1 MSLKGAIFDMDGVL
15 VNTVPLHFNAWKKM
29 FFEYGK
35 GFTFGDYIKKVDG
48 IPRIDGARAILK
60 ELPQKELEEAAGRK
74 QDYFLKILDKEEV
87 KVFRD
92 AIVLIKKLRK
102 GGIKTAAISSSRNCR
117 HILKKAGIGHLFN
130 VIISGKDIERGKP
143 HPDIFL
149 TAAKRLKARPHEC
162 IVFEDS
168 VLGVTAARR
177 GGIKCIGIDR
187 HRDPQRLGKADRI
200 VNSLRKINLRNLET
214 LLA

>member
-15 VNTVPLHFNAWKKM
+15 VDTVPLHFKAWKKM
-29 FFEYGK
+29 FSEYGK
-35 GFTFGDYIKKVDG
+35 RFTFRDYIKKVDG
-48 IPRIDGARAILK
+48 IPRLDGARAILK
-60 ELPQKELEEAAGRK
+60 ELSQKELEEAAGRK
-74 QDYFLKILDKEEV
+74 QDYFLKILDKEGV
-87 KVFRD
+87 AVFRD

-102 GGIKTAAISSSRNCR
+102 KRVKTAAISSSRNCR
-117 HILKKAGIGHLFN
+117 HILKKARIDRLFN
-130 VIISGKDIERGKP
+130 VIISGRDIERGKP
-143 HPDIFL
+143 QPDIFL

-168 VLGVTAARR
+168 VLGVAASRR

-187 HRDPQRLGKADRI
+187 HGDPQRLGKADRI
-200 VNSLRKINLRNLET
+200 VNSLKKINLKNLEA